1 MSMFY
6 VSTNVSHQAGDGST
20 ESYVT
25 LPIAARL
32 NSVRLCPN
40 VAVTADNTNYVT
52 FKVID
57 NGATDIFSQNTQ
69 ISGGGSLVAG
79 TPVSVTLAGAADY
92 DFAAGEVVRLRVA
105 DSAAGASCS
114 FTVVYEFAAARSY

>member
-6 VSTNVSHQAGDGST
+6 VSTNLSHQAGDGST

-57 NGATDIFSQNTQ
+57 NGATDIFEQNTR
-69 ISGGGSLVAG
+69 ISGGS
-79 TPVSVTLAGAADY
+79 DK
-92 DFAAGEVVRLRVA
+92 
-105 DSAAGASCS
+105 SCS
-114 FTVVYEFAAARSY
+114 ANNFICTISPLNGCCC